1 MIKIAPSILS
11 ADFTN
16 IKNEIKSIETSGADL
31 VHLDIMDG
39 HFVPNITFGPF
50 IIKQLR
56 NLTKLPFDA
65 HLMIENPTKYI
76 EDFKNAGCEMI
87 TVHLET
93 EQHLHR
99 TLQFIKSLGLK
110 AGVSIN
116 PHSPIDFLK
125 YVGDLVD
132 ILLIMTVNPG
142 FGGQRYIKRAGK
154 KIEEAAIL
162 REELGLNFEISVD
175 GGVNKDTFKEI
186 KNLGADIL
194 ITGSFFFGTSI
205 ENRKNLVENM
215 KKQL

>member
-11 ADFTN
+11 ADFIN

-50 IIKQLR
+50 IIKQFR
-56 NLTKLPFDA
+56 KLTDLPFDA
-65 HLMIENPTKYI
+65 HLMIENPTNYI
-76 EDFKNAGCEMI
+76 KDFKDAGCNMI

-93 EQHLHR
+93 EKHLHR
-99 TLQFIKSLGLK
+99 TLQLIKSLGIK
-110 AGVSIN
+110 SGVSIN
-116 PHSPIDFLK
+116 PHSSIEFLK

-142 FGGQRYIKRAGK
+142 FGGQKYIKKAGEKIKEAVVLRK
-154 KIEEAAIL
+154 KL
-162 REELGLNFEISVD
+162 NLNFEVSVD
-175 GGVNKDTFKEI
+175 GGVNKETFQEI

-194 ITGSFFFGTSI
+194 ITGSFFFGTKL
-205 ENRKNLVENM
+205 ENRRELIFNM
-215 KKQL
+215 KNK